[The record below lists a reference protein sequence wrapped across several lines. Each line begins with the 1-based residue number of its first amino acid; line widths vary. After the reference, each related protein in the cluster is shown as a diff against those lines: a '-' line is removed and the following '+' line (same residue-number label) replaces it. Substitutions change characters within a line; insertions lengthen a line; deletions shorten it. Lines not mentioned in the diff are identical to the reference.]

1 MKSLGKKD
9 LEENDDSDYGKEE
22 DYYKNNR
29 LKTDYDYGGKMLI
42 KSKLRNIG
50 KDGLASND
58 NSTSSKNDIYKSFNT
73 PFGEKKDLIISNS
86 KISDNSDNKNN
97 KSHKKSRNK
106 NIKKKKHK
114 FKAEDE
120 SKDDKGK
127 KNNIKKRNMKNNQ
140 YKNKKEEIKIKE
152 SVSIILDKNKDFD
165 IFYEKALGSSIA
177 TFLETSKE
185 KAVIEENIFKYFW
198 KYFKKR
204 ELFLVCFLDKKDT
217 IPFFVRWSSFFFS
230 LIFILMLNCL
240 FFLVSNVHERY
251 ENASQG
257 RNNNITYY
265 FKNELVITVY
275 ITLISIVFKM
285 IIIKLVLYRT
295 FKVKKDVKKMMQ
307 HSYEIDLDESELNNL
322 VQKRYDYLS
331 CYHIKLI
338 VYFCLLIILGLFFS
352 YVCIC

>member
-97 KSHKKSRNK
+97 KSHKKSRNQ

-127 KNNIKKRNMKNNQ
+127 KK
-140 YKNKKEEIKIKE
+140 
-152 SVSIILDKNKDFD
+152 
-165 IFYEKALGSSIA
+165 
-177 TFLETSKE
+177 
-185 KAVIEENIFKYFW
+185 
-198 KYFKKR
+198 
-204 ELFLVCFLDKKDT
+204 
-217 IPFFVRWSSFFFS
+217 
-230 LIFILMLNCL
+230 
-240 FFLVSNVHERY
+240 
-251 ENASQG
+251 
-257 RNNNITYY
+257 
-265 FKNELVITVY
+265 
-275 ITLISIVFKM
+275 
-285 IIIKLVLYRT
+285 
-295 FKVKKDVKKMMQ
+295 
-307 HSYEIDLDESELNNL
+307 
-322 VQKRYDYLS
+322 
-331 CYHIKLI
+331 
-338 VYFCLLIILGLFFS
+338 
-352 YVCIC
+352 